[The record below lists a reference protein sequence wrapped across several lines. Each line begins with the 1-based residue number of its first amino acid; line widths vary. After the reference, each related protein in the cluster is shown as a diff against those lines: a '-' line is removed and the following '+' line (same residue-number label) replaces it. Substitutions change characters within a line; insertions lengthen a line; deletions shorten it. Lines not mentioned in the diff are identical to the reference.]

1 MNGAQWVV
9 HALRTQGV
17 DTVFGYPG
25 GAIMPVYDALYD
37 GGVEHLLCRHE
48 QGAAMAA
55 IGYARATGKTGV
67 CIATSGPGATNL
79 ITGLADALL
88 DSIPIVAITG
98 QVAAPFIGTDAFQEV
113 DVLGLSL
120 ACTKHSFL
128 VQSLDELPRV
138 IAEAFQVANS
148 GRPGPV
154 LVDIPKDIQM
164 AQGDLD
170 PHFSTVADEMAFP
183 QAEVAQALQML
194 AQSQQPMLY
203 VGGGVGMAQAVP
215 ALREFLAVTRMPATC
230 TLKGLGVVDAD
241 YPYYLGMLGMHGTKA
256 ANLAVQE
263 CDLLIAVGARFDDRV
278 TGKLN
283 TFAPHAKVIHMDIDP
298 AELNKLR
305 QAHIGLTG
313 DLNCLLPAL
322 QQPLAIDGWRER
334 SAALRAEHAWRYDH
348 PGEAIYAP
356 LLLKQLSDRKPA
368 DSVVTTDVG
377 QHQMWSAQHMT
388 YTRPEN
394 FITSSGLGTMGF
406 GLPAAVGAQVA
417 RPNDT
422 VICISGDGSFMMN
435 VQELGT
441 VKRKQLPLK
450 IVLLDNQR
458 LGMVRQWQQLFFQER
473 YSETTLTDNPDFLT
487 LASAF
492 GIPGQHITRK
502 DQVEAALDTML
513 SSQGHTCFMSQS
525 TNLRMSGRWC
535 RPAPVTLK
543 CWRNYHDATSGR
555 FTGTFQSGNLRARA
569 ARCPPPGFPHLRNEH
584 GNRAGRTEH
593 KYRIDRCQP
602 AARRITV

>member
-9 HALRTQGV
+9 HALRAQGV
-17 DTVFGYPG
+17 ETVFGYPG
-25 GAIMPVYDALYD
+25 GAIMPIYDALYD

-67 CIATSGPGATNL
+67 CMATSGPGATNL

-88 DSIPIVAITG
+88 DSVPVVAITG
-98 QVAAPFIGTDAFQEV
+98 QVASPFIGTDAFQEV

-128 VQSLDELPRV
+128 VQSLEELPRV
-138 IAEAFQVANS
+138 MAEAFEVASS

-154 LVDIPKDIQM
+154 LVDIPKDIQV
-164 AQGDLD
+164 ALGELE
-170 PHFSTVADEMAFP
+170 PHFSTVESDNAFP
-183 QAEVAQALQML
+183 HAEVEEARQMMAQAK
-194 AQSQQPMLY
+194 QPMLY

-215 ALREFLAVTRMPATC
+215 ALRAFIATTQMLATC
-230 TLKGLGVVDAD
+230 TLKGLGAVEAD

-283 TFAPHAKVIHMDIDP
+283 TFAPNAKVIHMDIDP
-298 AELNKLR
+298 AEMSKLR
-305 QAHIGLTG
+305 QAHVALQG
-313 DLNCLLPAL
+313 DLNALLPAL
-322 QQPLAIDGWRER
+322 EQPLDINPWRQHTADMR
-334 SAALRAEHAWRYDH
+334 TEHAWRYDH
-348 PGEAIYAP
+348 PGDAIYAP

-513 SSQGHTCFMSQS
+513 SSEGPYLLHVSIDELE
-525 TNLRMSGRWC
+525 NVWPL
-535 RPAPVTLK
+535 V
-543 CWRNYHDATSGR
+543 
-555 FTGTFQSGNLRARA
+555 
-569 ARCPPPGFPHLRNEH
+569 PPGASNSQMLE
-584 GNRAGRTEH
+584 
-593 KYRIDRCQP
+593 KLS
-602 AARRITV
+602 

>member
-9 HALRTQGV
+9 HALRAQGV
-17 DTVFGYPG
+17 ETVFGYPG

-88 DSIPIVAITG
+88 DSVPVVAITG
-98 QVAAPFIGTDAFQEV
+98 QVSAPFIGTDAFQEV

-128 VQSLDELPRV
+128 VQSLEELPR
-138 IAEAFQVANS
+138 IMAEAFDIARS

-154 LVDIPKDIQM
+154 LVDIPKDIQL
-164 AQGDLD
+164 ASGALE
-170 PHFSTVADEMAFP
+170 PYFTTVESEAAFP
-183 QAEVAQALQML
+183 HAEVEQARTML
-194 AQSQQPMLY
+194 AQAQKPMLY

-215 ALREFLAVTRMPATC
+215 ALREFLATTQMPVTC
-230 TLKGLGVVDAD
+230 TLKGLGAVEAD

-256 ANLAVQE
+256 ANFAVQE
-263 CDLLIAVGARFDDRV
+263 CDLLIAIGARFDDRV

-283 TFAPHAKVIHMDIDP
+283 TFAPHASVIHMDIDP

-305 QAHIGLTG
+305 QAHVALQG
-313 DLNCLLPAL
+313 DLNALLPAL
-322 QQPLAIDGWRER
+322 QQPVNIDAWRQRNAE
-334 SAALRAEHAWRYDH
+334 LRAEHGWRYDH
-348 PGEAIYAP
+348 PGDAIYAP
-356 LLLKQLSDRKPA
+356 LLLKQLSERKPA
-368 DSVVTTDVG
+368 NCVVTTDVG

-450 IVLLDNQR
+450 MVLLDNQR
-458 LGMVRQWQQLFFQER
+458 LGMVRQWQQLFFAER
-473 YSETTLTDNPDFLT
+473 YSETTLTDNPDFLM

-502 DQVEAALDTML
+502 DQVEAALDTL
-513 SSQGHTCFMSQS
+513 LNSEGPYLLHVSI
-525 TNLRMSGRWC
+525 NELENVW
-535 RPAPVTLK
+535 PLV
-543 CWRNYHDATSGR
+543 
-555 FTGTFQSGNLRARA
+555 
-569 ARCPPPGFPHLRNEH
+569 PPGASNSEMLEK
-584 GNRAGRTEH
+584 TL
-593 KYRIDRCQP
+593 
-602 AARRITV
+602 

>member
-9 HALRTQGV
+9 HALRAQKV
-17 DTVFGYPG
+17 DIVFGYPG

-88 DSIPIVAITG
+88 DSVPVVAITG
-98 QVAAPFIGTDAFQEV
+98 QVAAPLIGTDAFQEV

-128 VQSLDELPRV
+128 VESLEELPRV
-138 IAEAFQVANS
+138 IAEAFYVANS

-154 LVDIPKDIQM
+154 LVDIPKDIQL
-164 AQGDLD
+164 AVGDLD
-170 PHFSTVADEMAFP
+170 PWFATVDDEHYFP
-183 QAEVAQALQML
+183 QAEVEQAVQML
-194 AQSQQPMLY
+194 SQATKPMLY

-215 ALREFLAVTRMPATC
+215 ALREFLSVTQMPVTC
-230 TLKGLGVVDAD
+230 TLKGLGAVETD
-241 YPYYLGMLGMHGTKA
+241 YAYYLGMLGMHGTKA
-256 ANLAVQE
+256 ANFAVQE

-283 TFAPHAKVIHMDIDP
+283 TFAPNAKVIHMDIDP
-298 AELNKLR
+298 AEMSKLR
-305 QAHIGLTG
+305 QAHVALQG
-313 DLNCLLPAL
+313 DLNALLPAL
-322 QQPLAIDGWRER
+322 QQPLAIDAWRQY
-334 SAALRAEHAWRYDH
+334 SADLRREHAWRYDH
-348 PGEAIYAP
+348 PGDAIYAP
-356 LLLKQLSDRKPA
+356 LLLKQLSDRKPEN
-368 DSVVTTDVG
+368 SVVTTDVG
-377 QHQMWSAQHMT
+377 QHQMWAAQHLCFS
-388 YTRPEN
+388 RPED

-417 RPNDT
+417 RPDDT

-458 LGMVRQWQQLFFQER
+458 LGMVRQWQQLFFNER

-513 SSQGHTCFMSQS
+513 
-525 TNLRMSGRWC
+525 
-535 RPAPVTLK
+535 
-543 CWRNYHDATSGR
+543 TSPGPYLLHV
-555 FTGTFQSGNLRARA
+555 SIDELENVWPLV
-569 ARCPPPGFPHLRNEH
+569 PPGASNSQMLE
-584 GNRAGRTEH
+584 
-593 KYRIDRCQP
+593 KLS
-602 AARRITV
+602 

>member
-1 MNGAQWVV
+1 MKGAQWVV
-9 HALRTQGV
+9 HALRAQGV
-17 DTVFGYPG
+17 KTVFGYPG

-55 IGYARATGKTGV
+55 IGYARSTGKTGV

-88 DSIPIVAITG
+88 DSVPVVAITG
-98 QVAAPFIGTDAFQEV
+98 QVSAPFIGTDAFQEV

-128 VQSLDELPRV
+128 VQLLAELPR
-138 IAEAFQVANS
+138 IMAEAFEVANA

-154 LVDIPKDIQM
+154 LVDIPKDIQL
-164 AQGDLD
+164 ASGELE
-170 PHFSTVADEMAFP
+170 PWFTTVANEATFP
-183 QAEVAQALQML
+183 QADVEQARQML
-194 AQSQQPMLY
+194 EQAKKPMLY

-215 ALREFLAVTRMPATC
+215 ALRKFIAVTQMPVTC
-230 TLKGLGVVDAD
+230 TLKGLGAVEAD

-256 ANLAVQE
+256 ANFAVQE

-283 TFAPHAKVIHMDIDP
+283 TFAPNASVIHMDIDP
-298 AELNKLR
+298 AEMNKLR
-305 QAHIGLTG
+305 QAHVALQG
-313 DLNCLLPAL
+313 DLNSLLPAL
-322 QQPLAIDGWRER
+322 QQPLKIDAWRQSCAE
-334 SAALRAEHAWRYDH
+334 LRAEHAWRYDH
-348 PGEAIYAP
+348 PGETIYAP
-356 LLLKQLSDRKPA
+356 LLLKQLSERKPA

-473 YSETTLTDNPDFLT
+473 YSETTLTDNPDFLM

-513 SSQGHTCFMSQS
+513 ASEGPYLLHVSIDELE
-525 TNLRMSGRWC
+525 NVWPL
-535 RPAPVTLK
+535 V
-543 CWRNYHDATSGR
+543 
-555 FTGTFQSGNLRARA
+555 
-569 ARCPPPGFPHLRNEH
+569 PPGASNSEMLE
-584 GNRAGRTEH
+584 
-593 KYRIDRCQP
+593 KLS
-602 AARRITV
+602 

>member
-9 HALRTQGV
+9 HALRAQKV
-17 DTVFGYPG
+17 DIVFGYPG

-55 IGYARATGKTGV
+55 IGYARSTGKTGV

-88 DSIPIVAITG
+88 DSVPVVAITG

-128 VQSLDELPRV
+128 VESLEDLPRV
-138 IAEAFQVANS
+138 MAEAFHVANS

-154 LVDIPKDIQM
+154 LVDIPKDIQL
-164 AQGDLD
+164 AVGNLE
-170 PHFSTVADEMAFP
+170 PYFSTVEDDISFP
-183 QAEVAQALQML
+183 QEQVAQAYQML
-194 AQSQQPMLY
+194 SQAKKPMLY

-215 ALREFLAVTRMPATC
+215 ALRDFLAVTKMPVTC
-230 TLKGLGVVDAD
+230 TLKGLGTVEAE
-241 YPYYLGMLGMHGTKA
+241 YAYYLGMLGMHGTKA
-256 ANLAVQE
+256 ANFAVQE
-263 CDLLIAVGARFDDRV
+263 CDLLVAVGARFDDRV

-298 AELNKLR
+298 AEMSKLR
-305 QAHIGLTG
+305 QAHVALQG
-313 DLNCLLPAL
+313 DLNALLPAL
-322 QQPLAIDGWRER
+322 QQPLIIDEWRQFN
-334 SAALRAEHAWRYDH
+334 ADLRREHAWRYDH

-356 LLLKQLSDRKPA
+356 LLLKQLSERKPEN
-368 DSVVTTDVG
+368 SVVTTDVG
-377 QHQMWSAQHMT
+377 QHQMWAAQHLSFN
-388 YTRPEN
+388 RPEN

-417 RPNDT
+417 RPDDT

-458 LGMVRQWQQLFFQER
+458 LGMVRQWQQLFFNER

-502 DQVEAALDTML
+502 DQVEAALDTLL
-513 SSQGHTCFMSQS
+513 SCQGPYLLHVSIDELE
-525 TNLRMSGRWC
+525 NVWPL
-535 RPAPVTLK
+535 V
-543 CWRNYHDATSGR
+543 
-555 FTGTFQSGNLRARA
+555 
-569 ARCPPPGFPHLRNEH
+569 PPGASNAQMLE
-584 GNRAGRTEH
+584 
-593 KYRIDRCQP
+593 KLS
-602 AARRITV
+602 

>member
-9 HALRTQGV
+9 HALRAQGV
-17 DTVFGYPG
+17 KTVFGYPG

-55 IGYARATGKTGV
+55 IGYARSTGKTGV

-88 DSIPIVAITG
+88 DSVPVVAITG
-98 QVAAPFIGTDAFQEV
+98 QVSAPFIGTDAFQEV

-128 VQSLDELPRV
+128 VQSLAELPR
-138 IAEAFQVANS
+138 IMAEAFEVANA

-154 LVDIPKDIQM
+154 LVDIPKDIQL
-164 AQGDLD
+164 ASGELE
-170 PHFSTVADEMAFP
+170 PWFTTVDNEATFP
-183 QAEVAQALQML
+183 QADVEQARQML
-194 AQSQQPMLY
+194 EQARQMLEQAKKPMLY

-215 ALREFLAVTRMPATC
+215 ALRKFIAVTQMPVTC
-230 TLKGLGVVDAD
+230 TLKGLGAVEAD

-256 ANLAVQE
+256 ANFAVQE

-283 TFAPHAKVIHMDIDP
+283 TFAPNASVIHMDIDP
-298 AELNKLR
+298 AEMNKLR
-305 QAHIGLTG
+305 QAHVALQG
-313 DLNCLLPAL
+313 DLNSLLPAL
-322 QQPLAIDGWRER
+322 QQPLKIDAWRQSCAE
-334 SAALRAEHAWRYDH
+334 LRAEHAWRYDH
-348 PGEAIYAP
+348 PGETIYAP
-356 LLLKQLSDRKPA
+356 LLLKQLSERKPA

-473 YSETTLTDNPDFLT
+473 YSETTLTDNPDFLM

-513 SSQGHTCFMSQS
+513 ASEGPYLLHVSIDELE
-525 TNLRMSGRWC
+525 NVWPL
-535 RPAPVTLK
+535 V
-543 CWRNYHDATSGR
+543 
-555 FTGTFQSGNLRARA
+555 
-569 ARCPPPGFPHLRNEH
+569 PPGASNSEMLE
-584 GNRAGRTEH
+584 
-593 KYRIDRCQP
+593 KLS
-602 AARRITV
+602 

>member
-9 HALRTQGV
+9 HALRAQGV

-25 GAIMPVYDALYD
+25 GAIMPIYDALYD

-67 CIATSGPGATNL
+67 CMATSGPGATNL

-88 DSIPIVAITG
+88 DSVPVVAITG
-98 QVAAPFIGTDAFQEV
+98 QVASPLIGTDAFQEV

-128 VQSLDELPRV
+128 VQSLEELPRV
-138 IAEAFQVANS
+138 MAEAFEVANS

-154 LVDIPKDIQM
+154 LVDIPKDIQV
-164 AQGDLD
+164 ALGDLE
-170 PHFSTVADEMAFP
+170 PHFSTVESDDAFP
-183 QAEVAQALQML
+183 HAAVEEARQMI
-194 AQSQQPMLY
+194 AHAKQPMLY

-215 ALREFLAVTRMPATC
+215 ALREFIAVTQMPATC
-230 TLKGLGVVDAD
+230 TLKGLGAVDAD

-256 ANLAVQE
+256 ANLAVQA

-283 TFAPHAKVIHMDIDP
+283 TFAPNANVIHMDIDP
-298 AELNKLR
+298 AEMNKLR
-305 QAHIGLTG
+305 QAHVALQGN
-313 DLNCLLPAL
+313 LNTLLPAL
-322 QQPLAIDGWRER
+322 QQPLKIDAWRQHTADMR
-334 SAALRAEHAWRYDH
+334 VEHTWRYDH
-348 PGEAIYAP
+348 PGDAIYAP

-368 DSVVTTDVG
+368 DCVVTTDVG

-417 RPNDT
+417 RPNDM

-441 VKRKQLPLK
+441 VKRNQLPLK

-473 YSETTLTDNPDFLT
+473 YSETTLTDNPDFLI

-513 SSQGHTCFMSQS
+513 SSEGPYLLHVSIDELE
-525 TNLRMSGRWC
+525 NVWPL
-535 RPAPVTLK
+535 V
-543 CWRNYHDATSGR
+543 
-555 FTGTFQSGNLRARA
+555 
-569 ARCPPPGFPHLRNEH
+569 PPGASNSQMLE
-584 GNRAGRTEH
+584 
-593 KYRIDRCQP
+593 KLS
-602 AARRITV
+602 

>member
-9 HALRTQGV
+9 HALRAQQV

-88 DSIPIVAITG
+88 DSVPVVAITG
-98 QVAAPFIGTDAFQEV
+98 QVAAPLIGTDAFQEV
-113 DVLGLSL
+113 DVLGMSLS
-120 ACTKHSFL
+120 CTKHSFL
-128 VQSLDELPRV
+128 VDSLDSLPRV
-138 IAEAFQVANS
+138 MAEAFHIANS

-154 LVDIPKDIQM
+154 LVDIPKDIQL
-164 AQGDLD
+164 AVGNWEPDFVTEQEE
-170 PHFSTVADEMAFP
+170 VAFP
-183 QAEVAQALQML
+183 QAEVSQAAEML
-194 AQSQQPMLY
+194 AQAKKPMLY

-215 ALREFLAVTRMPATC
+215 ALRTFLAETNMPIAC
-230 TLKGLGVVDAD
+230 TLKGLGAVASD

-256 ANLAVQE
+256 ANFAVQE

-283 TFAPHAKVIHMDIDP
+283 TFAPHARVIHMDIDP
-298 AELNKLR
+298 AEMSKLR
-305 QAHIGLTG
+305 QAHIALQG
-313 DLNCLLPAL
+313 DLNALLPAL
-322 QQPLAIDGWRER
+322 QQQLAIDEWRQHC
-334 SAALRAEHAWRYDH
+334 ADLRHEHAWRYDH

-356 LLLKQLSDRKPA
+356 LLLKQLSDRKPEN
-368 DSVVTTDVG
+368 SVVTTDVG
-377 QHQMWSAQHMT
+377 QHQMWAAQHLSF
-388 YTRPEN
+388 TRPEN

-417 RPNDT
+417 RPDDT

-458 LGMVRQWQQLFFQER
+458 LGMVRQWQQLFFNER
-473 YSETTLTDNPDFLT
+473 YSETILTDNPDFLM
-487 LASAF
+487 LANAF

-502 DQVEAALDTML
+502 DQVEAALDAML
-513 SSQGHTCFMSQS
+513 ASDGPYLLHVSIDELE
-525 TNLRMSGRWC
+525 NVWPL
-535 RPAPVTLK
+535 V
-543 CWRNYHDATSGR
+543 
-555 FTGTFQSGNLRARA
+555 
-569 ARCPPPGFPHLRNEH
+569 PPGASNSQMLE
-584 GNRAGRTEH
+584 
-593 KYRIDRCQP
+593 KLS
-602 AARRITV
+602 

>member
-9 HALRTQGV
+9 HALRAQGV
-17 DTVFGYPG
+17 QTVFGYPG

-88 DSIPIVAITG
+88 DSVPVVAITG
-98 QVAAPFIGTDAFQEV
+98 QVASSFIGTDAFQEV
-113 DVLGLSL
+113 DVLGMSLS
-120 ACTKHSFL
+120 CTKHSFL
-128 VQSLDELPRV
+128 VQSLEELPR
-138 IAEAFQVANS
+138 IMAEAFAVANS

-154 LVDIPKDIQM
+154 LVDIPKDIQL
-164 AQGDLD
+164 ASGTPEPYFTTVKNVEVF
-170 PHFSTVADEMAFP
+170 PHADVE
-183 QAEVAQALQML
+183 QARKML
-194 AQSQQPMLY
+194 AQAQKPILY

-215 ALREFLAVTRMPATC
+215 ALREFIAVTQMPVAC
-230 TLKGLGVVDAD
+230 TLKGLGAVEAD

-256 ANLAVQE
+256 ANFAVQE

-283 TFAPHAKVIHMDIDP
+283 TFAPNASVIHMDIDP
-298 AELNKLR
+298 AEMNKLR
-305 QAHIGLTG
+305 QAHVALQG
-313 DLNCLLPAL
+313 DLNSLLPAL
-322 QQPLAIDGWRER
+322 QQSLKIDAWRQH
-334 SAALRAEHAWRYDH
+334 SAELRTEHTWRYDH

-513 SSQGHTCFMSQS
+513 NSEGPYLLHVSIDELE
-525 TNLRMSGRWC
+525 NVWPL
-535 RPAPVTLK
+535 V
-543 CWRNYHDATSGR
+543 
-555 FTGTFQSGNLRARA
+555 
-569 ARCPPPGFPHLRNEH
+569 PPGASNSEMLE
-584 GNRAGRTEH
+584 
-593 KYRIDRCQP
+593 KLS
-602 AARRITV
+602 

>member
-9 HALRTQGV
+9 HALRAQGV
-17 DTVFGYPG
+17 ETVFGYPG

-55 IGYARATGKTGV
+55 IGYARSTGKTGV

-88 DSIPIVAITG
+88 DSVPVVAITG

-128 VQSLDELPRV
+128 VESFDDLPRV
-138 IAEAFQVANS
+138 LAEAFEIANS

-154 LVDIPKDIQM
+154 LVDIPKDIQL
-164 AQGDLD
+164 AQGELE
-170 PHFSTVADEMAFP
+170 PWLSTVENGFEMPHAELQ
-183 QAEVAQALQML
+183 QAREMIANARK
-194 AQSQQPMLY
+194 PMLY

-215 ALREFLAVTRMPATC
+215 ALREFIAVTNMPSTV
-230 TLKGLGVVDAD
+230 TLKGLGAVPAD
-241 YPYYLGMLGMHGTKA
+241 NPFYTGMLGMHGTKA

-298 AELNKLR
+298 AELGKLR
-305 QAHIGLTG
+305 QAHVGLQG
-313 DLNCLLPAL
+313 DLAQLLQAL
-322 QQPLAIDGWRER
+322 QQPLAIAEWQQKV
-334 SAALRAEHAWRYDH
+334 ATLRAENPWRYDH
-348 PGEAIYAP
+348 PGQPIYAP
-356 LLLKQLSDRKPA
+356 LLLKQISDRKPH
-368 DSVVTTDVG
+368 DCVVTTDVG
-377 QHQMWSAQHMT
+377 QHQMWTAQHMSF
-388 YTRPEN
+388 TRPEN

-458 LGMVRQWQQLFFQER
+458 LGMVRQWQQMFFSER
-473 YSETTLTDNPDFLT
+473 YSETNLSDNPDFLM

-492 GIPGQHITRK
+492 GIPGLHITRK
-502 DQVEAALDTML
+502 DQVEAAIDTML
-513 SSQGHTCFMSQS
+513 NSDGPFMLHVSIDEYE
-525 TNLRMSGRWC
+525 NVWPL
-535 RPAPVTLK
+535 V
-543 CWRNYHDATSGR
+543 
-555 FTGTFQSGNLRARA
+555 
-569 ARCPPPGFPHLRNEH
+569 PPGASNSQMLE
-584 GNRAGRTEH
+584 
-593 KYRIDRCQP
+593 KLS
-602 AARRITV
+602 

>member
-9 HALRTQGV
+9 HALRAQGV
-17 DTVFGYPG
+17 ETVFGYPG
-25 GAIMPVYDALYD
+25 GAIMPIYDALYD

-67 CIATSGPGATNL
+67 CMATSGPGATNL

-88 DSIPIVAITG
+88 DSVPVVAITG
-98 QVAAPFIGTDAFQEV
+98 QVASPFIGTDAFQEV

-128 VQSLDELPRV
+128 VQSLEELPRV
-138 IAEAFQVANS
+138 MAEAFEVASS

-154 LVDIPKDIQM
+154 LVDIPKDIQV
-164 AQGDLD
+164 ASGDLE
-170 PHFSTVADEMAFP
+170 PHFSTVESDNAVPD
-183 QAEVAQALQML
+183 AEVEEARQML
-194 AQSQQPMLY
+194 AQAKQPMLY
-203 VGGGVGMAQAVP
+203 IGGGVGMAQAVP
-215 ALREFLAVTRMPATC
+215 ALREFIATTQMPATC
-230 TLKGLGVVDAD
+230 TLKGLGAVDAN
-241 YPYYLGMLGMHGTKA
+241 YSYYLGMLGMHGTKA

-283 TFAPHAKVIHMDIDP
+283 TFAPNAKVIHMDIDP
-298 AELNKLR
+298 AEMNKLR
-305 QAHIGLTG
+305 QAHVALQG
-313 DLNCLLPAL
+313 DLNALLPAL
-322 QQPLAIDGWRER
+322 QQPLDIDAWRQHT
-334 SAALRAEHAWRYDH
+334 ADMRAEHAWRYDH

-458 LGMVRQWQQLFFQER
+458 LGMVRQWQQLFFQGR

-513 SSQGHTCFMSQS
+513 NSDGPYLLHVSIDELE
-525 TNLRMSGRWC
+525 NVWPL
-535 RPAPVTLK
+535 V
-543 CWRNYHDATSGR
+543 
-555 FTGTFQSGNLRARA
+555 
-569 ARCPPPGFPHLRNEH
+569 PPGASNSQMMEKLS
-584 GNRAGRTEH
+584 
-593 KYRIDRCQP
+593 
-602 AARRITV
+602 